1 MFNTVTGIYEILLI
15 LTKNDTDLLNF
26 SNPDWIS
33 PRRKNSS
40 EEERWETTFTPA
52 KMDSNGIIYFSD
64 SNDPNYLMSFVASR
78 VKVKK
83 TAGPEKLFFDFVGKE
98 KKLLHVRIV
107 LNKLLMFWKYFSGGF
122 YDYDKAKVGQDGWS
136 STYIG
141 VYALTGRKIIHSSDS
156 EAVFAKFSLL
166 IDDTSPE
173 YNYATPESCTY
184 QCNGADQ
191 NGRVYFAARRLKS
204 NYYKC
209 KCLSRDLSV
218 ILGNVENQT
227 SNPLFS
233 TICDTG
239 PQVALADA
247 NTALLEYLTTS
258 TDELKTPAVPSNT
271 TIINICNANR
281 TINVITVYMAYFLGL
296 NINTIVNSYV
306 YYPTVTYTYPN
317 KYFQNT
323 QIPNKLTNFP
333 NLEQAFWT
341 IVNQVAICIFKSY
354 IYDS

>member
-1 MFNTVTGIYEILLI
+1 MNGALPPILESMPLQVD
-15 LTKNDTDLLNF
+15 KLN
-26 SNPDWIS
+26 
-33 PRRKNSS
+33 
-40 EEERWETTFTPA
+40 
-52 KMDSNGIIYFSD
+52 
-64 SNDPNYLMSFVASR
+64 
-78 VKVKK
+78 
-83 TAGPEKLFFDFVGKE
+83 
-98 KKLLHVRIV
+98 IV
-107 LNKLLMFWKYFSGGF
+107 LIMKLKM
-122 YDYDKAKVGQDGWS
+122 
-136 STYIG
+136 
-141 VYALTGRKIIHSSDS
+141 
-156 EAVFAKFSLL
+156 FSLL

-173 YNYATPESCTY
+173 YNYANPGSCTY

-218 ILGNVENQT
+218 ILGNVEKQT

-258 TDELKTPAVPSNT
+258 TNELKTPAVPSNT